1 MAFERFDEYYDEER
15 SFKIANMD
23 LFKVPDLATRAAAL
37 EAGDADIAP
46 ISLDTKGRVEAGGGR
61 LVWGPE
67 ASYFRIQLLGA
78 WLPEIPFSKKE
89 VRQAMQYALDMDQFT
104 ALYGEEVFQ
113 PKGWAYVTPSAIG
126 YSTELDPY
134 PYDPD
139 KAKQLM
145 ADAGYPNGEG
155 FGPLVVNT
163 WQSQGVPF
171 MPESAEL
178 AASQWRAVLGIDAT
192 VRVGDE
198 VAIKQA
204 ANSSDTIYG
213 QIVWRDNETRVD
225 GVSITRSGFGDPT
238 NKGRAHEDQAI
249 FDATVKAMAV
259 IPPVEKDA
267 ALRSLYQNLR
277 DEGYRFSIGYVNICL
292 LYTSPSPRD
301 RQKSRMPSSA

>member
-1 MAFERFDEYYDEER
+1 
-15 SFKIANMD
+15 
-23 LFKVPDLATRAAAL
+23 
-37 EAGDADIAP
+37 
-46 ISLDTKGRVEAGGGR
+46 
-61 LVWGPE
+61 
-67 ASYFRIQLLGA
+67 
-78 WLPEIPFSKKE
+78 
-89 VRQAMQYALDMDQFT
+89 MQYALDMDQFT

-198 VAIKQA
+198 VAIKQSA
-204 ANSSDTIYG
+204 SKP
-213 QIVWRDNETRVD
+213 
-225 GVSITRSGFGDPT
+225 VSYTHLTLPT
-238 NKGRAHEDQAI
+238 
-249 FDATVKAMAV
+249 KA
-259 IPPVEKDA
+259 
-267 ALRSLYQNLR
+267 
-277 DEGYRFSIGYVNICL
+277 
-292 LYTSPSPRD
+292 
-301 RQKSRMPSSA
+301 